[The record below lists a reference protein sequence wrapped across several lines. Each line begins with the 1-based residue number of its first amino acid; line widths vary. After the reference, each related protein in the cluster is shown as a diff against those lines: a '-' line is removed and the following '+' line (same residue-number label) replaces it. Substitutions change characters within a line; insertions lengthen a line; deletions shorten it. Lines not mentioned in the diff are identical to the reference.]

1 MNTAPMP
8 TWRSGKAWAV
18 LLVVTVLALFAD
30 LATKEWAFNVIAGSP
45 VHIDRAEVLRTGN
58 PSDQIPLHN
67 PVVVVP
73 KVLELT
79 LVANRGAVFGLGA
92 GQRGFF
98 IVFTMVAL
106 VLGTL
111 LFCFWTRPREYV
123 AHVAI
128 ALLLAGGIG
137 NLYDRVVHACV
148 RDFIHPLPRVKL
160 PFGWE
165 FPWGGREVW
174 PYVSNVAD
182 LFLIIGIGILVVRA
196 LREPNPKKVVKAG
209 EQTPPASK

>member
-1 MNTAPMP
+1 
-8 TWRSGKAWAV
+8 V
-18 LLVVTVLALFAD
+18 LLVVTALALFAD
-30 LATKEWAFNVIAGSP
+30 LGSKEWAFNRVAGSP
-45 VHIDRAEVLRTGN
+45 VVIDRAEVLRTGN

-67 PVVVVP
+67 PVVVAP
-73 KVLELT
+73 KLLEFT

-98 IVFTMVAL
+98 IVFTLIAL

-123 AHVAI
+123 SHVAI

-137 NLYDRVVHACV
+137 NLYDRVNFACV

-160 PFGWE
+160 PFGWKY
-165 FPWGGREVW
+165 PWGGTEVW

-182 LFLIIGIGILVVRA
+182 LFLIIGIGILVVKA
-196 LREPNPKKVVKAG
+196 LREPGPQKK
-209 EQTPPASK
+209 PPSADAASGPAPSN